1 MNDYPQIRTTIM
13 ENVIPVT
20 TVIDAPW
27 VSVTSLNGMTGDVI
41 VNPIVNSFAPNTHY
55 AKDSL
60 IVYNQNL
67 YSAKNDFTSGSTFDA
82 NDWNMLLKQIA
93 SIQQTTTS
101 TEDEG
106 INIITVTLTD
116 GTTSTFQV
124 RNGSR
129 GSTGPQ
135 GPQGERG
142 LTGETGPRGEQG
154 EQGIQGPQGIQGVQ
168 GPAGKDF
175 SIYKTYAS
183 VAAMEADKNNV
194 PEGEFVIIASDPSD
208 PDNAKLYVKG
218 SSDFTFISDL
228 SGAQGMQG
236 PQGEQG
242 IQGIQ
247 GETGATGPAG
257 PANNLSIGTVTS
269 GSTADA
275 TITGT
280 TPNQTLNLVLPKGD
294 TGPQGSNGADG
305 APGAGCPIGTIL
317 PFSGSVIPDGYL
329 ECLGQEVSRTTF
341 AELFAVI
348 GTTYG
353 AGNGTT
359 TFNLPNLSGRVITGQ
374 DTTDNSF
381 DTLGEIGGEKEHTLT
396 TTEMPSHNHT
406 AEMCGITASGSGA
419 ATQGDFYRTTYWN
432 RFQNSGNNI
441 HDYYGMGTLTV
452 KNTGGNQAHNNLQP
466 YIITKYII
474 KVYNVAGT
482 VANVQ
487 NAYSTSITD
496 TYSSDY
502 INKLTQTAITT
513 DLLYPIGSLYETTV
527 SSFDPNNS
535 FTGTWQLIKT
545 DKKREFVN
553 SAIVYGE
560 ATRSGEGVTN
570 LVGTYGLNL
579 ITRLF
584 NGYTIPT
591 GYHKAYR
598 LTGELSSSS
607 NNVARFELNNIST
620 EYITTWSAATMR
632 QTAAS
637 AFFKESDITLETCFN
652 YTSGTGTNLRLRNN
666 ASGDARGYYP
676 TINAYIESDDTYY
689 TWKRI
694 N

>member
-20 TVIDAPW
+20 TVVDAPW

-82 NDWNMLLKQIA
+82 DDWNMLLKQIA

-183 VAAMEADKNNV
+183 IAAMEADKNNV
-194 PEGEFVIIASDPSD
+194 PEGEFVMIASDPSD

-294 TGPQGSNGADG
+294 TGPAGAKGDPGS
-305 APGAGCPIGTIL
+305 GCPIGTIV
-317 PFSGSVIPDGYL
+317 PFSGELIPDGYL
-329 ECLGQEVSRTTF
+329 ECNGAAVSRTTYS
-341 AELFAVI
+341 ELFVVV
-348 GTTYG
+348 GTRYG
-353 AGNGTT
+353 SGDGST
-359 TFNLPNLSGRVITGQ
+359 TFNLPNLKGRVTVGQ
-374 DTTDNSF
+374 NTADTSF
-381 DTLGEIGGEKEHTLT
+381 DTLGETGGEKTHKLT
-396 TTEMPSHNHT
+396 WDEMPSHTH
-406 AEMCGITASGSGA
+406 GR
-419 ATQGDFYRTTYWN
+419 RTTCGGRGNTSADGSSAGGYKWHD
-432 RFQNSGNNI
+432 SGNNQTESAGS
-441 HDYYGMGTLTV
+441 D
-452 KNTGGNQAHNNLQP
+452 QPHNNLQP
-466 YIITKYII
+466 YIVTKYII
-474 KVYNVAGT
+474 KAKNIAGT
-482 VANVQ
+482 VANVS
-487 NAYSTSITD
+487 NSYTTSSTDVYSAS
-496 TYSSDY
+496 Y
-502 INKLTQTAITT
+502 
-513 DLLYPIGSLYETTV
+513 V
-527 SSFDPNNS
+527 NNV
-535 FTGTWQLIKT
+535 L
-545 DKKREFVN
+545 N
-553 SAIVYGE
+553 N
-560 ATRSGEGVTN
+560 TRDI
-570 LVGTYGLNL
+570 LNL
-579 ITRLF
+579 IYPVGSIYMST
-584 NGYTIPT
+584 
-591 GYHKAYR
+591 
-598 LTGELSSSS
+598 
-607 NNVARFELNNIST
+607 NNVSPATFIGGQWEQIKDTFLLSAGNTYSAGSTGGNTTHRHDFKIGMHAYYGTMVDDNWVSGAAGSGAYSYSQGIFSKSISWP
-620 EYITTWSAATMR
+620 TTR
-632 QTAAS
+632 AS
-637 AFFKESDITLETCFN
+637 TT
-652 YTSGTGTNLRLRNN
+652 RNN
-666 ASGDARGYYP
+666 ALASGLTTY
-676 TINAYIESDDTYY
+676 NESTRISTGDTDIASSLPPYLTVY
-689 TWKRI
+689 MWKRI